1 MSRHSTPLGADELA
15 ALVGSRLCHDLVSPL
30 GAIGNGVELLQ
41 MSPDFAAAA
50 AGPEM
55 SLIAEAV
62 AAARVRI
69 DGFRMAFGRTGGDER
84 VALGQ
89 LRQLARNIPQ
99 HGRTEVEL
107 DGPTDVAR
115 TDARMLLLAVMC
127 MDHAMP
133 RGGRVLIVH
142 HQPGWQ
148 VVAECSRARIEP
160 GLWAWI
166 GAGGTPQAPRPAD
179 VQFALLAHAAAGA
192 GRSLRAE
199 IDETGGEIT
208 F

>member
-1 MSRHSTPLGADELA
+1 MSLHSTPLGAGELA

-30 GAIGNGVELLQ
+30 GAIGNGLELLQ
-41 MSPDFAAAA
+41 MSPEFTTAAE
-50 AGPEM
+50 GPEM
-55 SLIAEAV
+55 SLISEAV
-62 AAARVRI
+62 AAARARI
-69 DGFRMAFGRTGGDER
+69 DSFRMAFGQATGDQR
-84 VALGQ
+84 IALGQ
-89 LRQLARNIPQ
+89 LRQLARNTPL
-99 HGRTEVEL
+99 HGRTEIDL
-107 DGPTDVAR
+107 NGPTDVAR
-115 TDARMLLLAVMC
+115 ADARMLLLAVMC

-166 GAGGTPQAPRPAD
+166 GAGGTPQTPRPGD
-179 VQFALLAHAAAGA
+179 VQFALLAHAAADA
-192 GRSLRAE
+192 GRRLRAE
-199 IDETGGEIT
+199 IDETGAEIT